1 MWKVYFS
8 DFTGGIR
15 IYGFL
20 PVDFTG
26 GIQCEAFVDLRWYV
40 VYVSSCVF
48 YYCRTYEKAASVS
61 GAPGGAGTLG
71 EGLGKLEGSLRKLRL
86 VSS

>member
-1 MWKVYFS
+1 VQWVTCVEV
-8 DFTGGIR
+8 TGGIR
-15 IYGFL
+15 IYRFL

-40 VYVSSCVF
+40 VYVSSCMF

-61 GAPGGAGTLG
+61 GAPGGP
-71 EGLGKLEGSLRKLRL
+71 GLSERDSENLKGA
-86 VSS
+86 